1 MEKAK
6 YDSLQTYVIENETA
20 AVGSVKIASPNKNC
34 HGILQISPAWT

>member
-6 YDSLQTYVIENETA
+6 YDSFLTYILENETV
-20 AVGSVKIASPNKNC
+20 AVGSVKITSPNKNC